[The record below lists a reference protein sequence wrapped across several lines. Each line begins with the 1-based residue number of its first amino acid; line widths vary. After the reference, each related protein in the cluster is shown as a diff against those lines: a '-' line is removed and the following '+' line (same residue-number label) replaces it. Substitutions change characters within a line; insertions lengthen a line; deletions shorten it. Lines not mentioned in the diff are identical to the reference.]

1 MPDTFDLIVIGAG
14 SGGVRAA
21 RMAAAEG
28 ARVAIIESRF
38 FGGTC
43 VNVGCVPKK
52 LFAYA
57 SEFPDLFRL
66 AEDYGFSAPA
76 AGRPDWQRLRDN
88 KTREIERLNG
98 IYRRMLE
105 QAGVT
110 IFEAHGR
117 VLGGG
122 RVSAGEQVLTAENI
136 LVATG
141 GQPFVPDIPGKELAL
156 ISDDL
161 FYLPTLPE
169 SVAVV
174 GGGYIATEFASILH
188 GLGVAV
194 QQIYRGGLFL
204 RGFDEDIRT
213 FVAAQM
219 AENGVTLRFNCNV
232 VSISEVDGQKQ
243 LMLDDGETVRVD
255 EVFYATGR
263 VPNVTDLFAEELLT
277 GKDGLALA
285 ENGAVQ
291 IDAGYA
297 TSVPGLYALGD
308 VTDRIQLTPV
318 ALAEGTWLAK
328 TLFAADK
335 PTGPLNYENIATAVF
350 CHPNIGTVGL
360 TETQALECYDKVR
373 IYTSEFRPLRYSL
386 SPAAPGSTRH
396 RTLMKLVVDDASDRV
411 VGLHMAGEEAGEIV
425 QGFAVAINMG
435 ATKADFDRTLGIHPT
450 SAEEFVT
457 LRTLTRT
464 CP

>member
-1 MPDTFDLIVIGAG
+1 MPDRFDFIVIGAG

-66 AEDYGFSAPA
+66 ADGYGFTVPVPE
-76 AGRPDWQRLRDN
+76 RPDWQRLRDN

-117 VLGGG
+117 VLGDG
-122 RVSAGEQVLTAENI
+122 RVSAGEQVLTAEHI

-141 GQPFVPDIPGKELAL
+141 GRPFVPDIPGKELAL

-161 FYLPTLPE
+161 FYLPSLPA

-174 GGGYIATEFASILH
+174 GGGYIATEFASILN
-188 GLGVAV
+188 GLGVTV
-194 QQIYRGGLFL
+194 QQIYRGGLFM

-219 AENGVTLRFNCNV
+219 AENGVNLRFNTSV
-232 VSISEVDGQKQ
+232 LSISDVDGQKQ
-243 LMLDDGETVRVD
+243 LMLDDGETLRVD
-255 EVFYATGR
+255 AVFYATGR
-263 VPNVTDLFAEELLT
+263 VPNVTDLFAEDVLAGE
-277 GKDGLALA
+277 GRLALS

-291 IDAGYA
+291 VDAGYA

-328 TLFAADK
+328 TLFAKDK
-335 PTGPLNYENIATAVF
+335 PVGPLNYENIATAVF

-360 TETQALECYDKVR
+360 TEAQALECYDKVR
-373 IYTSEFRPLRYSL
+373 IYTSEFRPMRYSL
-386 SPAAPGSTRH
+386 SPAVPGSTRH

-411 VGLHMAGEEAGEIV
+411 VGLHMAGDEAGEIV
-425 QGFAVAINMG
+425 QGFAVAIKMG
-435 ATKADFDRTLGIHPT
+435 ATKADFDSTVGIHPT

-464 CP
+464 S

>member
-1 MPDTFDLIVIGAG
+1 MADTFDLIVIGAG

-57 SEFPDLFRL
+57 SEFADLFQL
-66 AEDYGFSAPA
+66 AEDYGFASSGSAPS
-76 AGRPDWQRLRDN
+76 RPDWQRLRDN

-117 VLGGG
+117 VLGAG
-122 RVSAGEQVLTAENI
+122 RVSAGEQQLSAKNI

-141 GQPFVPDIPGKELAL
+141 GQPFVPDIPGKALAL

-161 FYLPTLPE
+161 FYLPELPKT
-169 SVAVV
+169 VAVV
-174 GGGYIATEFASILH
+174 GGGYIATEFASILN
-188 GLGVAV
+188 GLGVSV
-194 QQIYRGGLFL
+194 QQIYRGGLFM
-204 RGFDEDIRT
+204 RGFDEDIRA

-219 AENGVTLRFNCNV
+219 AENGVNLRFNCDV
-232 VSISEVDGQKQ
+232 MSIDAVDGQKQ
-243 LMLDDGETVRVD
+243 LTLADGETLRVD

-263 VPNVTDLFAEELLT
+263 VPNVTDLFADEL
-277 GKDGLALA
+277 GLALA
-285 ENGAVQ
+285 DNGAIPV
-291 IDAGYA
+291 DAGYA

-308 VTDRIQLTPV
+308 VTDRVQLTPV

-328 TLFAADK
+328 TLFATDK
-335 PTGPLNYENIATAVF
+335 PDGPLNYENIATAVF

-360 TETQALECYDKVR
+360 TETQALECYDRVR
-373 IYTSEFRPLRYSL
+373 IYTSEFRPLRYSM
-386 SPAAPGSTRH
+386 SPAAAGSTRH

-411 VGLHMAGEEAGEIV
+411 VGLHMAGDEAGEIV

-457 LRTLTRT
+457 MRTLTRT